1 MQENERIITNLQFV
15 CPHRLPAGRGRRP
28 RCCRTPQQQRGRKG
42 IITALLLERCRD
54 QRAKLVITSVGKSGI
69 AARTIAATFS
79 SIRLMAVYLNHLDYM
94 NGDLGVLAPE
104 EVCLLLS
111 KSGET
116 AELLE
121 VMPHLKRHGTARIA
135 LVGRSDSSVA
145 RG

>member
-15 CPHRLPAGRGRRP
+15 C
-28 RCCRTPQQQRGRKG
+28 PQQQRGRKG

-79 SIRLMAVYLNHLDYM
+79 SIGLMAVYLNHLDYM

-135 LVGRSDSSVA
+135 LVDRSD
-145 RG
+145 

>member
-42 IITALLLERCRD
+42 IITALLLKRCRD

-79 SIRLMAVYLNHLDYM
+79 SIGLMAVYLNHLDYM